1 MDAADNGEPYLT
13 EYRRSNIEDPVEQQ
27 SGFELRPYDP
37 GAALRTG
44 RVGVKP

>member
-13 EYRRSNIEDPVEQQ
+13 EYRRSNIEDPVEQ